1 MWAQTLLSVRCGA
14 RTIAIESPSMKR
26 LLIAADVDRS
36 LLARAHADGRFEII
50 DSPVKSEEEL
60 EAIVGDCEILVTR
73 SYNRVSQRVI
83 EAAPKLELIAQGTSG
98 TDNIHMAAAGAR
110 GIAVLNMPGE
120 NANAVAELVIG
131 HMIAL
136 TRTVPAY
143 DRGMRAGVWGRDDCA
158 TRHELRHHRL
168 GIVGLGQ
175 VGMRVARL
183 AGAFGMGVSAFDPYI
198 TDDDFVHR
206 GAVRVVSLEALLGV
220 SDILTL
226 HVPYTPETNAMIGA
240 NELASLPAGA
250 IVINAARGEVLV
262 VEAALDALAGNV
274 LGGLALDVY
283 DPEPP
288 TRTWPDDPRL
298 ILTPHIAGCTTEAKS
313 AIGAKLYE
321 KICAHFGTSMR

>member
-1 MWAQTLLSVRCGA
+1 
-14 RTIAIESPSMKR
+14 MKR

-36 LLARAHADGRFEII
+36 LLMRAHADGRFEII
-50 DSPVKSEEEL
+50 DRPVKSEEEL
-60 EAIVGDCEILVTR
+60 ALIAGDCEILVTR

-83 EAAPKLELIAQGTSG
+83 DAAPKLELIAQGTSG
-98 TDNIHMAAAGAR
+98 TDNIDMEAARER
-110 GIAVLNMPGE
+110 GIAVINMPGE

-131 HMIAL
+131 FMIAL

-143 DRGMRAGVWGRDDCA
+143 DREMRAGLWRRDDCS
-158 TRHELRHHRL
+158 TRHELRHHPL

-175 VGMRVARL
+175 AGMRVARL
-183 AGAFGMGVSAFDPYI
+183 ATAFGMRVSAYDPYI
-198 TDDDFVHR
+198 ADDDFAQR
-206 GAVRVVSLEALLGV
+206 NAVRVTSLDALLRA

-226 HVPYTPETNAMIGA
+226 HVPYTSETRGMIGI
-240 NELASLPAGA
+240 NELALLPPGA
-250 IVINAARGEVLV
+250 IAINAARGEVLDV
-262 VEAALDALAGNV
+262 NAALDALAHNR
-274 LGGLALDVY
+274 LSGLALDVY

-321 KICAHFGTSMR
+321 KICAFYG

>member
-1 MWAQTLLSVRCGA
+1 V
-14 RTIAIESPSMKR
+14 KR

-36 LLARAHADGRFEII
+36 FLTRAHADGRFEII
-50 DSPVKSEEEL
+50 DRPVKSEEEL

-73 SYNRVSQRVI
+73 SYNRVSRRVI
-83 EAAPKLELIAQGTSG
+83 DAAPALELIAQGTSG
-98 TDNIHMAAAGAR
+98 TDNIDMEAARER

-120 NANAVAELVIG
+120 NANAVAELVIAC
-131 HMIAL
+131 MISL

-143 DRGMRAGVWGRDDCA
+143 DREMRANIWGRDDCA

-183 AGAFGMGVSAFDPYI
+183 AAAFRMRVTAFDPYI
-198 TDDDFVHR
+198 SDDDFAQR
-206 GAVRVVSLEALLGV
+206 GAARATSLDALLPE
-220 SDILTL
+220 SDIVTL
-226 HVPYTPETNAMIGA
+226 HVPFTTETHGMIGA
-240 NELASLPAGA
+240 NEIASMPRGA
-250 IVINAARGEVLV
+250 IVINAARGEVLAV
-262 VEAALDALAGNV
+262 DAALAALARNA

-288 TRTWPDDPRL
+288 SRAWPDDPRL

-321 KICAHFGTSMR
+321 KIVGFYGDLSP

>member
-1 MWAQTLLSVRCGA
+1 
-14 RTIAIESPSMKR
+14 MKR

-36 LLARAHADGRFEII
+36 LLARAHADGRFAII
-50 DSPVKSEEEL
+50 DRPVKSEEEL
-60 EAIVGDCEILVTR
+60 EAIAGDCEILVTR
-73 SYNRVSQRVI
+73 SYNRVSKRVI
-83 EAAPKLELIAQGTSG
+83 DAAPKLELIAQGTSG
-98 TDNIHMAAAGAR
+98 TDNIDMEAARAR
-110 GIAVLNMPGE
+110 GIAVINMPGE
-120 NANAVAELVIG
+120 NANAVAELVIAF
-131 HMIAL
+131 MIAL

-143 DRGMRAGVWGRDDCA
+143 DREIRAGVWGRDDCA

-183 AGAFGMGVSAFDPYI
+183 AGVFGMSVAAYDPYI
-198 TDDDFVHR
+198 SDDDFAQR
-206 GAVRVVSLEALLGV
+206 GAVRVASLDALLRA
-220 SDILTL
+220 SDIVTL
-226 HVPYTPETNAMIGA
+226 HVPYTAETRAMIGP
-240 NELASLPAGA
+240 NEIASMPRGA
-250 IVINAARGEVLV
+250 IVINAARGEVLDV
-262 VEAALDALAGNV
+262 DAALDALSRNV

-321 KICAHFGTSMR
+321 KICAFYR

>member
-1 MWAQTLLSVRCGA
+1 
-14 RTIAIESPSMKR
+14 MKR

-36 LLARAHADGRFEII
+36 FITRAHADGRFEIV
-50 DSPVKSEEEL
+50 DRPVKSEDDL
-60 EAIVGDCEILVTR
+60 ASIVGDCEILVTR
-73 SYNRVSQRVI
+73 SYNRVSKRVI
-83 EAAPKLELIAQGTSG
+83 DAAPALELIAQGTSG
-98 TDNIHMAAAGAR
+98 TDNIDTEAARER

-120 NANAVAELVIG
+120 NANAVAELVVG
-131 HMIAL
+131 FMISL

-143 DRGMRAGVWGRDDCA
+143 DREMRSRVWGRDDCA

-168 GIVGLGQ
+168 GIIGLGQ

-183 AGAFGMGVSAFDPYI
+183 AAAFGMRVTAFDPYI
-198 TDDDFVHR
+198 SDDDFAHR
-206 GAVRVVSLEALLGV
+206 GVSRAITLEALLPE
-220 SDILTL
+220 SDIVTL
-226 HVPYTPETNAMIGA
+226 HVPCTMETRGMIGA
-240 NELASLPAGA
+240 NEIASMPRGA
-250 IVINAARGEVLV
+250 IVINAARGEVLDV
-262 VEAALDALAGNV
+262 DAALAALARNG

-321 KICAHFGTSMR
+321 KIVEFYG